1 MSRALLSQSL
11 SESNLNVQLT
21 AHMGQF
27 KQLVTDVHSRYRAR
41 KERDG
46 IDENGDAQE
55 LGRNERRKAKRRAGR
70 LSEVADKAG
79 MLGDDGTLSKLLH
92 TLIEA
97 LARWEYDFLTD
108 MVAHQKPLAG
118 ERLHMQRKLLD
129 EEMTV
134 LARFS
139 DIIVIYNIFSHDV

>member
-1 MSRALLSQSL
+1 MDLLADKQVFSEASQWIPQALLSQSL
-11 SESNLNVQLT
+11 SQSNLNVQLT

-70 LSEVADKAG
+70 ISEVADKAG

-92 TLIEA
+92 THIEA
-97 LARWEYDFLTD
+97 LAQWKYWFLD
-108 MVAHQKPLAG
+108 
-118 ERLHMQRKLLD
+118 
-129 EEMTV
+129 
-134 LARFS
+134 
-139 DIIVIYNIFSHDV
+139 